1 MNLKTLG
8 LGTLFVLAPVCGILA
23 QQGDTTKFYN
33 LKDVVVSA
41 TKSEREMLLTPVR
54 ISSVPIQSI
63 RSAPMLSSEDIIK
76 GVSGLVV
83 SRTLGI
89 FDKNASV
96 TARGLG
102 KEQART
108 LIMIDGIPINKASTG
123 SANFSMIN
131 TALIDRVEVVKGP
144 NSNIFGGNAMG
155 GSVNFI
161 TREPSEGF
169 RSFIQTDYGS
179 YNTVGTKASAT
190 YSHKGFF
197 GGASAFARKSD
208 GYNPYDNPDSS
219 TIAASLT
226 EKSAGAFAGYKFGG
240 NSMVKAE
247 FNITDALR
255 GKGERLYTSS
265 GVIDGTNHYTNRNY
279 RLSYSG
285 KSGASD
291 WNLTA
296 FLSTENY
303 SEIKWKGSDIFDVIV
318 DRKDYGVWASYS
330 YSGIKNHSIGAG
342 IEYKGGFVDGA
353 DDYRTSTDVV
363 INRGKSN
370 GFSLYVLDEIS
381 LKGGRITIVPS
392 VRGDIVNVYDGGFF
406 TEGATGIT
414 SYLQPYT
421 GSLENTTWSAF
432 SPKLA
437 ARYGIGSQSRI
448 YASASRGFRP
458 GSLEDMTRTGAI
470 SGGVILA
477 NTALRPE
484 FINTYE
490 AGADLTLAEGL
501 VFSPTV
507 YYSDGTDFHYAV
519 NTGQTIRIGSKNRP
533 LLRMQNVGK
542 VEIYGA
548 EADLNW
554 SPLAGL
560 DLFANYTYT
569 HSVIAQYDADP
580 QTGNTD
586 ITGKFLT
593 FTPKHMIN
601 AGATSRNRF
610 VNVTINWR
618 HTSSQFMD
626 TMNSPDSGSYINNI
640 PALDIVDAK
649 IWRGLGK
656 NFVLSLGV
664 NNLLNKTYVNT
675 SGHRSIGRYLFTQIN
690 ITL

>member
-1 MNLKTLG
+1 
-8 LGTLFVLAPVCGILA
+8 
-23 QQGDTTKFYN
+23 
-33 LKDVVVSA
+33 VVVSA
-41 TKSEREMLLTPVR
+41 TKSEREVLLTPVR

-63 RSAPMLSSEDIIK
+63 RSAPLLSSEDIIK

-179 YNTVGTKASAT
+179 FNTVGTKVSAT
-190 YSHKGFF
+190 YSDKGFF
-197 GGASAFARKSD
+197 AGASAFARKSD
-208 GYNPYDNPDSS
+208 GYNPYDDTDSS
-219 TIAASLT
+219 TIAATLS
-226 EKSAGAFAGYKFGG
+226 EKSAGAFAGYRFGG
-240 NSMVKAE
+240 NNVLKAE

-255 GKGERLYTSS
+255 GKGERLYTGS
-265 GVIDGTNHYTNRNY
+265 GVVDGTNHYTNRNY

-330 YSGIKNHSIGAG
+330 YTGVKNHSIGAG

-381 LKGGRITIVPS
+381 LMGGRITIVKC
-392 VRGDIVNVYDGGFF
+392 I
-406 TEGATGIT
+406 
-414 SYLQPYT
+414 
-421 GSLENTTWSAF
+421 
-432 SPKLA
+432 
-437 ARYGIGSQSRI
+437 
-448 YASASRGFRP
+448 
-458 GSLEDMTRTGAI
+458 
-470 SGGVILA
+470 
-477 NTALRPE
+477 
-484 FINTYE
+484 
-490 AGADLTLAEGL
+490 
-501 VFSPTV
+501 
-507 YYSDGTDFHYAV
+507 
-519 NTGQTIRIGSKNRP
+519 
-533 LLRMQNVGK
+533 
-542 VEIYGA
+542 
-548 EADLNW
+548 
-554 SPLAGL
+554 
-560 DLFANYTYT
+560 
-569 HSVIAQYDADP
+569 
-580 QTGNTD
+580 
-586 ITGKFLT
+586 
-593 FTPKHMIN
+593 
-601 AGATSRNRF
+601 
-610 VNVTINWR
+610 
-618 HTSSQFMD
+618 
-626 TMNSPDSGSYINNI
+626 
-640 PALDIVDAK
+640 
-649 IWRGLGK
+649 
-656 NFVLSLGV
+656 
-664 NNLLNKTYVNT
+664 
-675 SGHRSIGRYLFTQIN
+675 
-690 ITL
+690 